1 MEFSNLSTAHDAGL
15 VKLQVALNGTVI
27 SHAVIFEYK
36 NASKRLEEELELS
49 AELLTIVEE
58 STNNSTNNTF
68 ISDEIII
75 SEQQQDQ
82 QEPKDNITTNTILNP
97 ANNIREPHNLYL
109 CHDVSCQRIL
119 KTMLLQKLE
128 DLIFNMDDPQKR
140 QSSSLNLQCRSPRYV
155 TTYRCMI
162 SNFLMMI

>member
-1 MEFSNLSTAHDAGL
+1 M
-15 VKLQVALNGTVI
+15 KLQVALNGTVI

-58 STNNSTNNTF
+58 STNNTF
-68 ISDEIII
+68 ISDI
-75 SEQQQDQ
+75 SEEQQQQ
-82 QEPKDNITTNTILNP
+82 PKDTITINPTPNTI
-97 ANNIREPHNLYL
+97 RETTHNLYL
-109 CHDVSCQRIL
+109 CQDVSCQRIL

-140 QSSSLNLQCRSPRYV
+140 QSSSLSLQCRSPRYV
-155 TTYRCMI
+155 EHTM
-162 SNFLMMI
+162 S

>member
-1 MEFSNLSTAHDAGL
+1 M
-15 VKLQVALNGTVI
+15 I

-58 STNNSTNNTF
+58 STNNTF
-68 ISDEIII
+68 ISDI
-75 SEQQQDQ
+75 SEEQEQQQ
-82 QEPKDNITTNTILNP
+82 PKDINP
-97 ANNIREPHNLYL
+97 TPNNIRETTHNLYL
-109 CHDVSCQRIL
+109 CQDVSCQRIL

-140 QSSSLNLQCRSPRYV
+140 QSSSLSLQCRSPRYV
-155 TTYRCMI
+155 CSATM
-162 SNFLMMI
+162 S

>member
-1 MEFSNLSTAHDAGL
+1 M
-15 VKLQVALNGTVI
+15 KLQVALNGTVI

-58 STNNSTNNTF
+58 STNNTF
-68 ISDEIII
+68 ISDI
-75 SEQQQDQ
+75 SEEQQQ
-82 QEPKDNITTNTILNP
+82 PKDAISTINP
-97 ANNIREPHNLYL
+97 TPNNIIRETTHNLYL
-109 CHDVSCQRIL
+109 CQDVSCQRIL

-140 QSSSLNLQCRSPRYV
+140 QSSSLSLQCRSPRYV
-155 TTYRCMI
+155 AHNELKHGKKSQTH
-162 SNFLMMI
+162 

>member
-1 MEFSNLSTAHDAGL
+1 MISN
-15 VKLQVALNGTVI
+15 
-27 SHAVIFEYK
+27 AVIFEYK

-75 SEQQQDQ
+75 SEQQQQQDQ
-82 QEPKDNITTNTILNP
+82 QEPKDDITTNTSILNP

-155 TTYRCMI
+155 TTYR
-162 SNFLMMI
+162 

>member
-1 MEFSNLSTAHDAGL
+1 MGNHTFPPINCSLISTAHEAGL

-58 STNNSTNNTF
+58 STNNTF
-68 ISDEIII
+68 ISDVI
-75 SEQQQDQ
+75 SEQQEQ
-82 QEPKDNITTNTILNP
+82 QPKDNITNNTILYP
-97 ANNIREPHNLYL
+97 TTIANTSREPHNLYL

-140 QSSSLNLQCRSPRYV
+140 QSSSLSLQCRSPRYV
-155 TTYRCMI
+155 VLCAQ
-162 SNFLMMI
+162 

>member
-1 MEFSNLSTAHDAGL
+1 MGKSYFSPINCSLISTAHEAGL

-58 STNNSTNNTF
+58 STNNTF
-68 ISDEIII
+68 ISDVI
-75 SEQQQDQ
+75 SEQQEQ
-82 QEPKDNITTNTILNP
+82 QPKDNITNTILYP
-97 ANNIREPHNLYL
+97 TIANTREPHNLYL

-140 QSSSLNLQCRSPRYV
+140 QSSSLSLQCRSPRYV
-155 TTYRCMI
+155 VLCAQ
-162 SNFLMMI
+162 

>member
-1 MEFSNLSTAHDAGL
+1 MISN
-15 VKLQVALNGTVI
+15 
-27 SHAVIFEYK
+27 AVIFEYK

-58 STNNSTNNTF
+58 STNNSTNDTF

-75 SEQQQDQ
+75 SEQQQQDQ

-155 TTYRCMI
+155 TTYR
-162 SNFLMMI
+162 

>member
-1 MEFSNLSTAHDAGL
+1 M
-15 VKLQVALNGTVI
+15 I

-82 QEPKDNITTNTILNP
+82 QEPKDDITTNTSILNP

-155 TTYRCMI
+155 TTYR
-162 SNFLMMI
+162 

>member
-1 MEFSNLSTAHDAGL
+1 MISN
-15 VKLQVALNGTVI
+15 
-27 SHAVIFEYK
+27 AVIFEYK

-82 QEPKDNITTNTILNP
+82 QEPKDNITTNTSILNP

-155 TTYRCMI
+155 TTYR
-162 SNFLMMI
+162 

>member
-1 MEFSNLSTAHDAGL
+1 M
-15 VKLQVALNGTVI
+15 I

-58 STNNSTNNTF
+58 STNNTF
-68 ISDEIII
+68 ISDI
-75 SEQQQDQ
+75 SEQEQQQ
-82 QEPKDNITTNTILNP
+82 QPKDTITINP
-97 ANNIREPHNLYL
+97 TPNNIIRETTHNLYL
-109 CHDVSCQRIL
+109 CQDVSCQRIL

-140 QSSSLNLQCRSPRYV
+140 QSSSLSLQCRSPRYV
-155 TTYRCMI
+155 AHNELKRGKKSILVGQYTVC
-162 SNFLMMI
+162 LKD

>member
-1 MEFSNLSTAHDAGL
+1 M
-15 VKLQVALNGTVI
+15 I

-58 STNNSTNNTF
+58 STNNTF
-68 ISDEIII
+68 ISDI
-75 SEQQQDQ
+75 SEQEQQQ
-82 QEPKDNITTNTILNP
+82 QPKDTITINP
-97 ANNIREPHNLYL
+97 TPNNIIRETTHNLYL
-109 CHDVSCQRIL
+109 CQDVSCQRIL

-140 QSSSLNLQCRSPRYV
+140 QSSSLSLQCRSPRYV
-155 TTYRCMI
+155 AHLRTM
-162 SNFLMMI
+162 S